1 MLDKCKACVLD
12 KIFNIEWRSGKLD
25 NCKPNIRRWEKIII
39 PFYQLLGGL
48 DGGVMLFLDNV
59 FNHIGHGPLIKVGAA
74 DSLSFR
80 SAGLDTS
87 VEQVLAGDSPGF
99 AWSVVLGCHGELAF
113 LGGSTLAHDLVSAFI
128 RSGDA
133 ELAGLL
139 LGGVRDVVS
148 QFGFG
153 AKIQAFIVEGRHS
166 GAAFW
171 RGELILKAV
180 TLCLYTSF
188 KGTVIAKWLK
198 PIQQENLGDGGRV
211 IFWQRS

>member
-1 MLDKCKACVLD
+1 
-12 KIFNIEWRSGKLD
+12 
-25 NCKPNIRRWEKIII
+25 
-39 PFYQLLGGL
+39 
-48 DGGVMLFLDNV
+48 MLFLDNV
-59 FNHIGHGPLIKVGAA
+59 FNHIGHCPLIKVGAA

-80 SAGLDTS
+80 SAELDAS

-99 AWSVVLGCHGELAF
+99 AWSIVLGCHGELAF
-113 LGGSTLAHDLVSAFI
+113 LGGSMLAHGLVSAFI
-128 RSGDA
+128 RPGDA

-148 QFGFG
+148 QIGFG
-153 AKIQAFIVEGRHS
+153 CKIQAFIVEGRHS

-171 RGELILKAV
+171 RGELISKTV

-188 KGTVIAKWLK
+188 KGTVIAKWPK
-198 PIQQENLGDGGRV
+198 PIQQERIWERGVGGV